1 MAEVGKNKAADG
13 GEGAATGPVPSSV
26 LLRIGSWFG
35 PFARLFRQR
44 RLRLGPAI
52 VPLVGAVDGVKV
64 EHVSADPLSTVES
77 GIEAEGWLEARAE
90 PATIPPG
97 KAGRLVLSGQAPVQ
111 AGRYSSAVRLLLEGG
126 GKPMVLPIS
135 IEVSASPLWGIGFMV
150 LGLIALG
157 VLNMLGAEGAL
168 RSKQRDV
175 LQTAQAFHERIE
187 RSPVPQRREPDVAE
201 IDREYAAA
209 LTRLAA
215 PRPLGVIDHRG
226 PDADQHIARAERL
239 QADLSR
245 EFAGLPGE
253 SEIADVLAD
262 WKRYQDVVHDL
273 GQLAPSYGA
282 ALPRPPAA
290 AGLAALVDAY
300 QARYAQRFVRLPIEY
315 NTNQLNDIILG
326 IRLAAAGGRTEEARS
341 RALAARRWLQRASDD
356 LARGLAMA
364 KNQKLLG
371 FNMVS
376 NAMQVHQRL
385 DGSDL
390 PADRKSTI
398 EALLDE
404 AKAGLAVSPPSV
416 GHADDVAFAE
426 ATKRVSKAS
435 VELTR
440 ARSELVLDRVR
451 AAIAK
456 VQAETGVEDIEEV
469 LARVQAVPPTNQ
481 EQKIA
486 GLQRILD
493 AWRTKIAHVPD
504 QTVRNDLAS
513 RVDAVSALLDKGD
526 LKGVSPPYKE
536 LLDAWSA
543 WGMRQ
548 VRENT
553 AAVLGPYCEQDKQLD
568 LVRIAQLT
576 ETLRQKEPQPEL
588 AQWEQELD
596 RIRAETLR
604 VDPKAMT
611 DGPECR
617 TMLQSIEERTIG
629 LGNAI
634 FKQETLDAPIQVSDQ
649 RAALEFVGLDTAVLS
664 RPRGLTLN
672 VQTPEVEREVGRRIR
687 LSLGNRDPAWAAGVT
702 VAVDFGDNSPMLRT
716 TAEALVRNQPIEH
729 EYRRP
734 LLAHLRAVAAEQDDP
749 FADNALRL
757 GEGSLTLSIR
767 PSAITAAEALSDTF
781 LNARFALALLIAG
794 VIYYWRFHTGR
805 RVFGARSFDYVEAFA
820 LGFVVNAAVVDLP
833 DRIARI
839 VTIG

>member
-1 MAEVGKNKAADG
+1 MVEAGENKAADG
-13 GEGAATGPVPSSV
+13 GEGAVRRPVPSSV
-26 LLRIGSWFG
+26 LLRIRSWFG
-35 PFARLFRQR
+35 PFARLFPKQH
-44 RLRLGPAI
+44 LGLGPVI
-52 VPLVGAVDGVKV
+52 VPLVGAADGVRI
-64 EHVSADPLSTVES
+64 EQVSADPLSAAES
-77 GIEAEGWLEARAE
+77 GIQADGWLKARAE
-90 PATIPPG
+90 PATILPG
-97 KAGRLVLSGQAPVQ
+97 KAGRLVLSGQAPVR
-111 AGRYSSAVRLLLEGG
+111 AGRYSSAVRLLLGG
-126 GKPMVLPIS
+126 RDKPVVLPVN

-157 VLNMLGAEGAL
+157 VVNVLGAEGAL

-187 RSPVPQRREPDVAE
+187 RSPVPQRRELDVTE

-215 PRPLGVIDHRG
+215 PRSLGVIDHRG
-226 PDADQHIARAERL
+226 PDAEQHIARADRL
-239 QADLSR
+239 QADLSK
-245 EFAGLPGE
+245 EFAGRPGE
-253 SEIADVLAD
+253 SEIADMLVD

-273 GQLAPSYGA
+273 GQLAPPYEA
-282 ALPRPPAA
+282 TLPRPPAA

-300 QARYAQRFVRLPIEY
+300 QARYTQRFVRLPIEY
-315 NTNQLNDIILG
+315 NTNQLNDVILG

-371 FNMVS
+371 FNTVS
-376 NAMQVHQRL
+376 NAMQVQRRL

-390 PADRKSTI
+390 PADRVSAI
-398 EALLDE
+398 QALLD
-404 AKAGLAVSPPSV
+404 AAAAALAASPPPV
-416 GHADDVAFAE
+416 GNADDVAFAE

-456 VQAETGVEDIEEV
+456 VQAETGVGDIEEV
-469 LARVQAVPPTNQ
+469 LARVQAVHPTNL

-486 GLQRILD
+486 GLRRILD
-493 AWRTKIAHVPD
+493 AWRTKIALVPD

-513 RVDAVSALLDKGD
+513 RVDVVSALLDKGD
-526 LKGVSPPYKE
+526 LRAVSPPYKE

-543 WGMRQ
+543 WGMRR
-548 VRENT
+548 VGETT

-576 ETLRQKEPQPEL
+576 ETLRQKEPRPEL

-596 RIRAETLR
+596 RIRADTLR

-617 TMLQSIEERTIG
+617 TMLQSIEERTLE

-634 FKQETLDAPIQVSDQ
+634 FKQETLDAPIQISDQ

-664 RPRGLTLN
+664 RPRGLTLD
-672 VQTPEVEREVGRRIR
+672 VQTSEAEREVGRRIR
-687 LSLGNRDPAWAAGVT
+687 LSIVNRDPAWGAGVT
-702 VAVDFGDNSPMLRT
+702 VAVDFGDGSPMLRA
-716 TAEALVRNQPIEH
+716 TAEALIRNQPIEH

-749 FADNALRL
+749 FADNAVRL
-757 GEGSLTLSIR
+757 GEGSLTVSIR

-794 VIYYWRFHTGR
+794 VIYYWRFHAGK

-820 LGFVVNAAVVDLP
+820 LGFVVNAAVADLP

>member
-1 MAEVGKNKAADG
+1 MAETGEKKAADG
-13 GEGAATGPVPSSV
+13 GEAAVRGPLPGSV

-44 RLRLGPAI
+44 RLGLGPAV
-52 VPLVGAVDGVKV
+52 VPLAGAADGVTV
-64 EHVSADPLSTVES
+64 EHVSADPLSTAES
-77 GIEAEGWLEARAE
+77 GTEADGWLEARAE

-97 KAGRLVLSGQAPVQ
+97 KAGRLVLSGQAPVR
-111 AGRYSSAVRLLLEGG
+111 AGRYSSAVRLRLQGHD
-126 GKPMVLPIS
+126 KPMVLPIT
-135 IEVSASPLWGIGFMV
+135 IEVSASALWGIGFMV
-150 LGLIALG
+150 IGLMALG
-157 VLNMLGAEGAL
+157 VLNVLGAEGAL
-168 RSKQRDV
+168 RSRQRDV

-226 PDADQHIARAERL
+226 PDAERHIARAERL
-239 QADLSR
+239 QAELSK
-245 EFAGLPGE
+245 EFAGRPGE

-273 GQLAPSYGA
+273 GQLAPPYEA
-282 ALPRPPAA
+282 TLPRPPAA
-290 AGLAALVDAY
+290 AGLAALVEAY

-315 NTNQLNDIILG
+315 NTNQLNDLVLG
-326 IRLAAAGGRTEEARS
+326 IRLAAAAGRNEEARS

-376 NAMQVHQRL
+376 NAMLVQKRL

-390 PADRKSTI
+390 PADRKLTI
-398 EALLDE
+398 QALLDE
-404 AKAGLAVSPPSV
+404 AKAGLAASPPSV
-416 GHADDVAFAE
+416 AQPDDAAFAE
-426 ATKRVSKAS
+426 ATKRVSDAS
-435 VELTR
+435 AELTR

-469 LARVQAVPPTNQ
+469 LARVQAVHPTDQ

-486 GLQRILD
+486 GLRRILD
-493 AWRTKIAHVPD
+493 AWRTKIAHVTD
-504 QTVRNDLAS
+504 QTVRTDLAS
-513 RVDAVSALLDKGD
+513 RVDAVSALLDKAD
-526 LKGVSPPYKE
+526 LKAVGPPYKE

-543 WGMRQ
+543 WGMR
-548 VRENT
+548 RIGEAT
-553 AAVLGPYCEQDKQLD
+553 AAVLAPFCEQDVQLD
-568 LVRIAQLT
+568 LVRIAQLS
-576 ETLRQKEPQPEL
+576 ETLRQKEPRPEL

-596 RIRAETLR
+596 RIRADTLR
-604 VDPKAMT
+604 VDPKVMT
-611 DGPECR
+611 AGPECR
-617 TMLQSIEERTIG
+617 TMLQGIEERTFE

-634 FKQETLDAPIQVSDQ
+634 FKQETLDAPLQTSDL

-664 RPRGLTLN
+664 RPRSLTLDA
-672 VQTPEVEREVGRRIR
+672 QTPEAEREAGRRIR
-687 LSLGNRDPAWAAGVT
+687 LSLGNRDPAWGAGVT
-702 VAVDFGDNSPMLRT
+702 VAVDFGDGSPPLRA
-716 TAEALVRNQPIEH
+716 TAEALARNQPIEH

-734 LLAHLRAVAAEQDDP
+734 LLAHVRAVAAEQDDP
-749 FADNALRL
+749 FADKAVRL

-794 VIYYWRFHTGR
+794 VIYYWRFHTGK
-805 RVFGARSFDYVEAFA
+805 RVLGARSFDYVEAFA